1 MRRFDFLDHDVE
13 RRSFAPVQVIAE
25 QRAAHRPPR
34 RQLPRRKKI
43 GRGWRTR
50 VHELHRRRR
59 PRHVGERGRILGLG
73 DPRNVNGV
81 RTDHRSQRRR
91 RGFPFF
97 ERALRGGSMARVDEL
112 HERHRHRLRRRR
124 GQIGR
129 EQARKDPGPEDA
141 RLEEMRAGPRCLL
154 DERHRLRSIHLA
166 QHRAETVDR
175 RRAGPRLASA
185 QGQPDAAAVLPD
197 HRLRGVGEPVAAEV
211 AMIVGLERLRRDR

>member
-1 MRRFDFLDHDVE
+1 
-13 RRSFAPVQVIAE
+13 
-25 QRAAHRPPR
+25 
-34 RQLPRRKKI
+34 
-43 GRGWRTR
+43 
-50 VHELHRRRR
+50 
-59 PRHVGERGRILGLG
+59 
-73 DPRNVNGV
+73 
-81 RTDHRSQRRR
+81 
-91 RGFPFF
+91 
-97 ERALRGGSMARVDEL
+97 MARVDEL
-112 HERHRHRLRRRR
+112 HERHCHGLGRRR

-141 RLEEMRAGPRCLL
+141 RLEEMRASPRRLL
-154 DERHRLRSIHLA
+154 DERHRLRSLHLA